1 MKAPR
6 IYNGERIVSSINGSG
21 TSTNKRMKLGFYITL
36 HIKTNSKSIKDLDVR
51 PKTIKTPK

>member
-6 IYNGERIVSSINGSG
+6 IYNGEMIVSSINGSG
-21 TSTNKRMKLGFYITL
+21 TSTNKRTKLSFYITL
-36 HIKTNSKSIKDLDVR
+36 HIKTNPKSIKDLDVR